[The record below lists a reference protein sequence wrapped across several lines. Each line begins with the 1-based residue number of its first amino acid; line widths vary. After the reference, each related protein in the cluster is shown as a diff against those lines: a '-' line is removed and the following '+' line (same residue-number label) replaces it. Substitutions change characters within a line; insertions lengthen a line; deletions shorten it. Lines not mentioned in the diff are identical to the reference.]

1 MDGVELLNKLASVG
15 AKPENRKESEFV
27 AELRNNGL
35 VYFDREENVYKL
47 YKEAV
52 IDDGVDE
59 VKVSMAPKIIS
70 LALFVLNDN
79 FVPSLDVKPKDL
91 SLQLNYLG
99 SVPEINW
106 NRVLKDQKLGNEFCV
121 AVTGYG
127 IDKDNEGYSVE
138 LPYELKELYCGKS
151 VPTLTIGLSRFGK
164 EGQTKNLTFKPIR
177 RTSIKTVLGVKT
189 TQGKFTNMAEL
200 QKAKVQC
207 VFNKAEFYS

>member
-106 NRVLKDQKLGNEFCV
+106 N
-121 AVTGYG
+121 
-127 IDKDNEGYSVE
+127 
-138 LPYELKELYCGKS
+138 
-151 VPTLTIGLSRFGK
+151 
-164 EGQTKNLTFKPIR
+164 KNLAMSFVWR
-177 RTSIKTVLGVKT
+177 
-189 TQGKFTNMAEL
+189 
-200 QKAKVQC
+200 
-207 VFNKAEFYS
+207 